1 MAFRGRVDADW
12 GREPAPLP
20 MLSTTYNVGGVD
32 PSNWR
37 TLRERKLAEGFTEP
51 ENVAELR
58 HEIRLSMALA
68 KAVYERRTELGLTQV
83 QLADR
88 AGLTQAKISRI
99 EGSDTVPT
107 LPLLA
112 KLAKALDASL
122 NIALD
127 GEDTR
132 VAFTTRRTDVA

>member
-1 MAFRGRVDADW
+1 MSHSRW
-12 GREPAPLP
+12 K
-20 MLSTTYNVGGVD
+20 
-32 PSNWR
+32 

-51 ENVAELR
+51 DDVAEAR
-58 HEIRLSMALA
+58 HGIRLSMALA
-68 KAVYERRTELGLTQV
+68 EAVYNRRTELGLTQAE
-83 QLADR
+83 LADR

-112 KLAKALDASL
+112 KLARALDASL

-127 GEDTR
+127 DDDAQVT
-132 VAFTTRRTDVA
+132 FTAHETDAA

>member
-1 MAFRGRVDADW
+1 MNHSRW
-12 GREPAPLP
+12 K
-20 MLSTTYNVGGVD
+20 
-32 PSNWR
+32 

-51 ENVAELR
+51 KDVTEAR
-58 HEIRLSMALA
+58 REIRMSMALA
-68 KAVYERRTELGLTQV
+68 KAVYDRRTELGLTQTE
-83 QLADR
+83 LAAR

-112 KLAKALDASL
+112 RLAAALDATL

-127 GEDTR
+127 NDDTQ
-132 VAFTTRRTDVA
+132 VHFAAHRTEAA